1 MVLNFY
7 MLVIYLILLTFKLF
21 TYFSN
26 YFKIFTYLF
35 LNIFLDKFLNIF
47 LKRKIVYVWFKIF
60 RR

>member
-35 LNIFLDKFLNIF
+35 IYLILDEWVRNTLC
-47 LKRKIVYVWFKIF
+47 KRLVYF
-60 RR
+60 